1 MKASEL
7 REKGVVELSADL
19 ESLFKEQFNL
29 RMQRGS
35 GQDAK
40 PHLFSSVKKDIARV
54 KTVIN
59 QLKNEKAG
67 NK

>member
-7 REKGVVELSADL
+7 REKGIDELNADL
-19 ESLFKEQFNL
+19 EGLFEEQFNL

-40 PHLFSSVKKDIARV
+40 PHLFNSVKKNIARV
-54 KTVIN
+54 KTIIN
-59 QLKNEKAG
+59 QKLGDK
-67 NK
+67 